1 MIKKYY
7 NLLVY
12 IILINNTMNQQQ
24 LQLHRLNLFKPLSV
38 IFFISFY
45 SPLFIAMSGLGISI
59 ISNNLNGL
67 VFIGWLLVATLIRE
81 AIYMWS
87 SQTNKPNLPEI
98 CTMVTWN
105 FSSYGNPIGYSIY
118 ILAFTLMYIWV
129 PMITNGSYNVLV
141 ITSIIA
147 YLVLVI
153 GVNMQQGCIQD
164 IFGIFIEV
172 VPGAALA
179 ALITSTY
186 YWSGLQKYLFFNETS
201 SNKVVCSM
209 PKKQTFK
216 CAVYKNGEMI
226 GSTTTGA
233 N

>member
-1 MIKKYY
+1 
-7 NLLVY
+7 
-12 IILINNTMNQQQ
+12 
-24 LQLHRLNLFKPLSV
+24 
-38 IFFISFY
+38 
-45 SPLFIAMSGLGISI
+45 
-59 ISNNLNGL
+59 
-67 VFIGWLLVATLIRE
+67 
-81 AIYMWS
+81 
-87 SQTNKPNLPEI
+87 
-98 CTMVTWN
+98 
-105 FSSYGNPIGYSIY
+105 
-118 ILAFTLMYIWV
+118 
-129 PMITNGSYNVLV
+129 MITNGSYNVLV

-179 ALITSTY
+179 AVITSSY
-186 YWSGLQKYLFFNETS
+186 YWAGLQKYLFFNETV